1 MSCHDPRSLKADAER
16 MAEELKKEQEQRKLL
31 EDELKADLR
40 TLTNANAAAAA
51 QISKLEMDWQTA
63 SDAKAVAE
71 AGVRELREMLE
82 QQQGKLQV
90 DLKAAAEALAP
101 AERQISQLRRD
112 SDWEQQRAEN
122 ARAGA
127 DRKIKELR
135 GEGRRREGGM
145 GRVRR
150 RGWSERGREG
160 EEGWGRG
167 WRDGLHCN
175 LPQSSQ
181 LECCVNCGVYGA
193 CVGEFVYAGG

>member
-1 MSCHDPRSLKADAER
+1 MMMMMKDDDSRSLKADAER

-40 TLTNANAAAAA
+40 TLTNASAAAAE
-51 QISKLEMDWQTA
+51 QIAKLEMDWQTA

-122 ARAGA
+122 ARADAG
-127 DRKIKELR
+127 RKIKELR
-135 GEGRRREGGM
+135 DEHLLTWSWVASPVGKSIWQLHVRITLQVGRLAANRLQRTTAKQGGKL
-145 GRVRR
+145 RPWFISIRSVR
-150 RGWSERGREG
+150 
-160 EEGWGRG
+160 
-167 WRDGLHCN
+167 
-175 LPQSSQ
+175 
-181 LECCVNCGVYGA
+181 
-193 CVGEFVYAGG
+193 